1 MVIEAVPEEMELK
14 ISALGRVERILPR
27 DTILATNSASFRSG
41 ELVSEVR
48 NRERVLNTLYYIPPK
63 NRCVELMSCGYTSPA
78 LIPFLVSQMRE
89 MGLRPMVVGN
99 ESTGLI
105 FPRIF
110 AAMKREALKVLEQ
123 GIAKPEEIDE
133 LFKDFFGAEKGI
145 CGKMDEV
152 GLDTVAKTERHFLA
166 GEMGEEEEEED
177 GEELRRV
184 PEYLRWLEREFV
196 EKGKLGEKRGEGLIV
211 EKVPVVKGNSRHETP
226 GQEVWKEHSVDLS
239 GM

>member
-1 MVIEAVPEEMELK
+1 MVIEAVPEEIGLK
-14 ISALGRVERILPR
+14 ISALGRVDRLLPK

-48 NRERVLNTLYYIPPK
+48 NRERVLNTLYYIPPR

-78 LIPFLVSQMRE
+78 LIPFLASQMQE

-133 LFKDFFGAEKGI
+133 LFRDFFGAEKGI

-166 GEMGEEEEEED
+166 GEMGDED
-177 GEELRRV
+177 DGVELRRV

-196 EKGKLGEKRGEGLIV
+196 EKGKLGEKSGEGLIV
-211 EKVPVVKGNSRHETP
+211 KRVPIVKGNLRNEAP